1 MLVVL
6 HVRSGAGSGAGSRA
20 GSGAGSRA
28 GSGVF
33 LAGFA
38 GGNHMLDGAFFC
50 FGQHGRTVCWRWSM
64 RNQKADKEERHNSSV
79 RAVVVLAT
87 R

>member
-1 MLVVL
+1 MLLLL
-6 HVRSGAGSGAGSRA
+6 HVGSGAGR
-20 GSGAGSRA
+20 GA

-38 GGNHMLDGAFFC
+38 GGNHMLDGAFAC

-64 RNQKADKEERHNSSV
+64 RNQKADKQERYNSSV

-87 R
+87 S